1 METPRCC
8 QYLKATAQPPD
19 QCQDTERFEVL
30 DGHALAAWMRQ
41 TLGDDAFN
49 RIEEHPKTCGL
60 AWTRGWQLMG
70 TGTHI
75 LSTGGV
81 MRSRIHADFKAFV
94 SQWRAETGRPTA
106 LPTKLDMQNKWK
118 MPQLATHVTELG
130 GIRALAAALGI
141 SG

>member
-49 RIEEHPKTCGL
+49 QIEEHPKTCGL

-70 TGTHI
+70 TGTQKRH
-75 LSTGGV
+75 
-81 MRSRIHADFKAFV
+81 MQAFQQASRRIVASLFRLFIK
-94 SQWRAETGRPTA
+94 
-106 LPTKLDMQNKWK
+106 
-118 MPQLATHVTELG
+118 THEF
-130 GIRALAAALGI
+130 
-141 SG
+141 